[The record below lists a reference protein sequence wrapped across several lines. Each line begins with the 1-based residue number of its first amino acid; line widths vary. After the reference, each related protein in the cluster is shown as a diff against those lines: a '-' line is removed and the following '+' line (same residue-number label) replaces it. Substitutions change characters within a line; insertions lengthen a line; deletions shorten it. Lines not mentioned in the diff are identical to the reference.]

1 MKGNNFDNLIWI
13 IFANLGIIII
23 IVGVIVKNTIY
34 NYDNKIEITGIITE
48 ISYHRDIDD
57 NREYDVYVSYTVEGK
72 KYETKLNGYSS
83 NFYEGKEIKIYYDK
97 DNPNKIGMKSLEL
110 LFLIFPGIGTIFL
123 IIGVIGISIKLNK
136 KRWEKKLKVDGKL
149 IYANYSETVLN
160 TSYQVN
166 GKCPYKIICEWE
178 DPLDNK
184 RYIFKSKNIWINPEE
199 IIAQNNI
206 TQFPIYIN
214 NNKKKYYIDLD
225 ILNKNIVD
233 LR

>member
-34 NYDNKIEITGIITE
+34 NYDNKIETTGIITE

>member
-34 NYDNKIEITGIITE
+34 NYDNKIETTGIITE

-97 DNPNKIGMKSLEL
+97 DNP
-110 LFLIFPGIGTIFL
+110 
-123 IIGVIGISIKLNK
+123 IK
-136 KRWEKKLKVDGKL
+136 
-149 IYANYSETVLN
+149 
-160 TSYQVN
+160 
-166 GKCPYKIICEWE
+166 
-178 DPLDNK
+178 
-184 RYIFKSKNIWINPEE
+184 
-199 IIAQNNI
+199 
-206 TQFPIYIN
+206 
-214 NNKKKYYIDLD
+214 
-225 ILNKNIVD
+225 
-233 LR
+233 

>member
-1 MKGNNFDNLIWI
+1 MKENNFDNLIWI

-34 NYDNKIEITGIITE
+34 NYDNKIETTGIITE